1 MKRFA
6 TNSNILIKYSSRY
19 PFLIFLN
26 VVFGFSSA
34 LFNGVGTVLLIPL
47 MLSFLGTQVKFPNT
61 VPILNKVV
69 GIFNFLP
76 EDKRS
81 LAMFVTVFALIILK
95 NVANY
100 LNTLSATYFS
110 LALNRDIKLKAMDIL
125 LNVDIDFYS
134 KNKIG
139 DLVNRCVSEPVR
151 VINSIKS
158 YISIFSN
165 GITILMFL
173 GVLVSLS
180 WQMTICATV
189 ALFLLASTT
198 QLFVKQTR
206 SLGQRTSEV
215 GQEITNKLLEII
227 TGIKLIKSVNQEKYE
242 MELMN
247 KLVHKR
253 EKVGLDN
260 QIISSVIN
268 PINEIGGI
276 FVILLI
282 ILVGRYVFRDNL
294 AAFST
299 VLLTYLLVLSRLLPF
314 VGQLNGIRN
323 SISGNEAAVDLVT
336 NFLRE
341 DNKPIMPNGN
351 LVFTG
356 LKEGINLEGVVFA
369 YPEQTEVVL
378 KGIDIWIPQ
387 GKMTA
392 LVGASGAGKSTIADL
407 VPRFYDPTQGKITAD
422 GVDLRDYDVT
432 TLREYM
438 GIVSQET
445 YLFNN
450 SVRYNIAYGIPD
462 ATDEDIINA
471 AKRAN
476 AYEFIGKLP
485 EGLDTQLGDRGV
497 RLSGGQRQRIA
508 IARALLRNPSILIL
522 DEATSALDTVS
533 EKLVQEAIDELC
545 LDRTTIVIAHRLS
558 TVQKADQIV
567 VLNRGEVV
575 EVGTHRELLEKKG
588 YYSRL
593 YTMQFSEQS
602 EASLNERA
610 TLALEDAQAY
620 SYEIRSKLNNL
631 VGSLRLVTDGLI
643 DDPIEERELLEESCE
658 SATQLIDTLQHFEKT
673 SRQTMIHG

>member
-1 MKRFA
+1 MKRLA
-6 TNSNILIKYSSRY
+6 TNSNILIKYSSKY
-19 PFLIFLN
+19 PLLIFLN

-61 VPILNKVV
+61 VPILNKIV

-76 EDKRS
+76 EDKLS

-110 LALNRDIKLKAMDIL
+110 LALNRDIKLKAIDIL

-165 GITILMFL
+165 GITIFMFL

-189 ALFLLASTT
+189 ALFLLSSTT

-242 MELMN
+242 MELMD

-268 PINEIGGI
+268 PINEIGGV

-323 SISGNEAAVDLVT
+323 GISGNEAAVDLVT

-341 DNKPIMPNGN
+341 DNKPMMPNGN

-356 LKEGINLEGVVFA
+356 LKEGINLEDVVFA
-369 YPEQTEVVL
+369 YPEETEVVL

-422 GVDLRDYDVT
+422 GVDLRDFDVT

-450 SVRYNIAYGIPD
+450 SVRYNIAYGIPQ
-462 ATDEDIINA
+462 ATDEEIINA
-471 AKRAN
+471 ARRAN
-476 AYEFIGKLP
+476 AYEFISKLP

-575 EVGTHRELLEKKG
+575 EIGTHRELLDKKG